1 MSLSHALLNALLE
14 YPGSGLEL
22 ARRFDRS
29 VGFFWPATHQQIYRE
44 LGRLEEA
51 GLVKST
57 AQDGSRG
64 RKKPY
69 QVLPAGRQALET
81 WVAQVDDPP
90 ALRDAL
96 LVRLRCEALLQNNSV
111 ANDLKHRLAQHQQQL
126 ADYRAIEQRDFADRP
141 LNRAQTLRYL
151 LLQSGLKHE
160 ANQAEF
166 CKRALALI
174 EVDS

>member
-64 RKKPY
+64 RKKTY
-69 QVLPAGRQALET
+69 
-81 WVAQVDDPP
+81 
-90 ALRDAL
+90 
-96 LVRLRCEALLQNNSV
+96 
-111 ANDLKHRLAQHQQQL
+111 
-126 ADYRAIEQRDFADRP
+126 
-141 LNRAQTLRYL
+141 
-151 LLQSGLKHE
+151 
-160 ANQAEF
+160 
-166 CKRALALI
+166 
-174 EVDS
+174 